1 MYGTVPEPKG
11 ITNPPIDDLLEK
23 VDSKYALAVYAAD
36 RARQINDYRQE
47 LVSADGNVVHVG
59 PLVASAQEDKP
70 LSIALREAY
79 EDKLVLPK
87 TEDTEI

>member
-11 ITNPPIDDLLEK
+11 ITNPPIDELLEK

-47 LVSADGNVVHVG
+47 LMSADGNVVHVG
-59 PLVASAQEDKP
+59 PLVPSDPEDKP
-70 LSIALREAY
+70 LSIALREAL
-79 EDKLVLPK
+79 EDKLVLPE
-87 TEDTEI
+87 TENEN